1 MDTNED
7 SIVILNSVKGI
18 ENVRPPTLDFLKLKD
33 TDDYTEYKIIK
44 KKNSK
49 KKEVPK
55 KGCQENP
62 FTNYLDSFIFCNPT
76 LTIQV
81 PKKTLRWGGK
91 TFRICCGMF
100 NLHNGKAYLDGCILP
115 R

>member
-33 TDDYTEYKIIK
+33 TDDYTEYKIIT

-55 KGCQENP
+55 KRMSRKSIYKLLG
-62 FTNYLDSFIFCNPT
+62 FVYFL
-76 LTIQV
+76 
-81 PKKTLRWGGK
+81 
-91 TFRICCGMF
+91 
-100 NLHNGKAYLDGCILP
+100 
-115 R
+115 